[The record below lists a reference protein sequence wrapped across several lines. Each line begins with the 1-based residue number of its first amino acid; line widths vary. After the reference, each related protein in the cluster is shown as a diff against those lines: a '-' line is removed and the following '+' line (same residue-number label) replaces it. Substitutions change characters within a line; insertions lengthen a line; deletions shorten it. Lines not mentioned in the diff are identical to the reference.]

1 MSEETK
7 KFLTEEELVQLK
19 NYKANKN
26 QITFAL
32 GENRIQK
39 ESLLST
45 YRSLVSQEQDFY
57 NNLSIKYGNGNL
69 DLNTGEI
76 TPVTNEENI

>member
-1 MSEETK
+1 MIDMEIK
-7 KFLTEEELVQLK
+7 KLTEEELAQVK

-39 ESLLST
+39 EMLLGS
-45 YRSLVSQEQDFY
+45 YRNVATQEQDFFDK
-57 NNLSIKYGNGNL
+57 LAIKYGEGSI
-69 DLNTGEI
+69 DINTGEI
-76 TPVTNEENI
+76 SSIGE

>member
-1 MSEETK
+1 MSDETK
-7 KFLTEEELVQLK
+7 KFLTEEELVQIQ
-19 NYKANKN
+19 NYKVNKN

-45 YRSLVSQEQDFY
+45 YRNVVSQEQDFY
-57 NNLSIKYGNGNL
+57 DKLSIKYGNGNL

-76 TPVTNEENI
+76 TPVTNEQNI

>member
-7 KFLTEEELVQLK
+7 VFLTEEELAQIQ

-45 YRSLVSQEQDFY
+45 YRSLVSQEQDFL
-57 NNLSIKYGNGNL
+57 NQLSTKYGNGNL

-76 TPVTNEENI
+76 TPVINE

>member
-7 KFLTEEELVQLK
+7 IFLTEEELAQLK

-39 ESLLST
+39 ESLLSN
-45 YRSLVSQEQDFY
+45 YRNLVSQEQDFY
-57 NNLSIKYGNGNL
+57 NKLSIKYGNGNL
-69 DLNTGEI
+69 DVNTGEI
-76 TPVTNEENI
+76 TPITNE

>member
-1 MSEETK
+1 MSDETK
-7 KFLTEEELVQLK
+7 KFLTEEELVQIQ
-19 NYKANKN
+19 NYKVNKN

-45 YRSLVSQEQDFY
+45 YRNVVSQEQDFY

-76 TPVTNEENI
+76 TPVTNEQNI

>member
-1 MSEETK
+1 MSDETK

-45 YRSLVSQEQDFY
+45 YRNLVSQEQDFY
-57 NNLSIKYGNGNL
+57 NKLSIKYGNGNL

-76 TPVTNEENI
+76 TPTNE

>member
-1 MSEETK
+1 MSDEIK
-7 KFLTEEELVQLK
+7 KLTVDELEQIK
-19 NYKANKN
+19 IFKANKN

-39 ESLLST
+39 EMILAS
-45 YRSLVSQEQDFY
+45 YRNVANQEQDFLDK
-57 NNLSIKYGNGNL
+57 LSIKYGNGSI

-76 TPVTNEENI
+76 SSIVE